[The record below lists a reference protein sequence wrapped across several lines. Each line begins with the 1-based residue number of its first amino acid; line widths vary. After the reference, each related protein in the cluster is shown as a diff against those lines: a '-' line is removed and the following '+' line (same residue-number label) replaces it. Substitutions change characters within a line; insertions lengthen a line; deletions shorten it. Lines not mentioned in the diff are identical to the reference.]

1 MSSKLSEELPKLE
14 KAKWKTER
22 VRLDFPPMVRVSRI
36 GEVTWRRDE
45 QKARIKKKA
54 REHKVCG
61 RGIPEVKKKTSPH
74 KESQGDPQRVRR
86 RRPDLKVREK
96 DAGRRTERNGNR
108 DRQRVKEKRKSARGW
123 EETPCRCGTRAVER
137 SARTG

>member
-1 MSSKLSEELPKLE
+1 MNRRLE
-14 KAKWKTER
+14 KIKRPESTVCER
-22 VRLDFPPMVRVSRI
+22 GM
-36 GEVTWRRDE
+36 
-45 QKARIKKKA
+45 
-54 REHKVCG
+54 
-61 RGIPEVKKKTSPH
+61 PEGKKKTSPH

-108 DRQRVKEKRKSARGW
+108 DRQRVKEERKSARGW
-123 EETPCRCGTRAVER
+123 EEAPCRCGTRAVER